1 MKEFQLVR
9 RQPVALGFRP
19 AGGPPAFDV
28 EAVERVAGLGGRG
41 PQQMDAVHP
50 GAVEARRRCGDDGSA
65 HRPTLTARRRCV
77 SCSTRSASLVYS
89 TDGVLAPPRHR
100 RRAYVWPA
108 SMGTPIGN
116 SRRLW
121 RVPTDR
127 RRRRAT
133 TRLCFGG
140 PFFEGPTWT
149 RTGGHDDFQSESPSP
164 RTCYES
170 PATRGTHARRNR
182 GGGFAEF
189 AELTAPWAPR
199 SGSVQ

>member
-28 EAVERVAGLGGRG
+28 EAVERVAGLGGRS
-41 PQQMDAVHP
+41 PQQMDAVSP
-50 GAVEARRRCGDDGSA
+50 GAVEARKRCSDDGSA

-108 SMGTPIGN
+108 SSPNWELAPSVARCHRST
-116 SRRLW
+116 SASSHDTALLW
-121 RVPTDR
+121 RAVFRGPDLDSNRTDTPKARDFLTSQGVAVP
-127 RRRRAT
+127 
-133 TRLCFGG
+133 
-140 PFFEGPTWT
+140 
-149 RTGGHDDFQSESPSP
+149 
-164 RTCYES
+164 
-170 PATRGTHARRNR
+170 
-182 GGGFAEF
+182 
-189 AELTAPWAPR
+189 
-199 SGSVQ
+199 

>member
-28 EAVERVAGLGGRG
+28 EAVERVAGLGGRS
-41 PQQMDAVHP
+41 PQQMDAVSP
-50 GAVEARRRCGDDGSA
+50 GAVEARKRCGDDGSA

-89 TDGVLAPPRHR
+89 TDGVLAPPLHR
-100 RRAYVWPA
+100 PKGLCLAGLNGYPNSELAPSVARGHRSTSA
-108 SMGTPIGN
+108 SSHDTAL
-116 SRRLW
+116 LW
-121 RVPTDR
+121 RAVFR
-127 RRRRAT
+127 
-133 TRLCFGG
+133 G
-140 PFFEGPTWT
+140 PDLDSN
-149 RTGGHDDFQSESPSP
+149 RGHEDFQSEPPNP

-182 GGGFAEF
+182 GGVS
-189 AELTAPWAPR
+189 R
-199 SGSVQ
+199 SLRV